1 MFIFF
6 VNISVKTGNMYSSQR
21 KMPGIYTF
29 AIGHPL
35 IIIDQSIHRVLLV
48 QFGNRRRELLY
59 TFVFKTLGY
68 YEVIIPG
75 GELKMQW
82 RMPIDVTKP
91 QTKYQV
97 DSVSVTMRNVSIFVS
112 NNICD
117 MKSDHVT
124 EIYANKKIQRVE
136 QRSFQTF
143 SSNDFAY
150 IKPRFNFSLVPA
162 TRPVVFNFYRLFG
175 KFTG

>member
-75 GELKMQW
+75 GELKMQ
-82 RMPIDVTKP
+82 
-91 QTKYQV
+91 
-97 DSVSVTMRNVSIFVS
+97 
-112 NNICD
+112 
-117 MKSDHVT
+117 
-124 EIYANKKIQRVE
+124 
-136 QRSFQTF
+136 
-143 SSNDFAY
+143 
-150 IKPRFNFSLVPA
+150 
-162 TRPVVFNFYRLFG
+162 
-175 KFTG
+175 

>member
-1 MFIFF
+1 
-6 VNISVKTGNMYSSQR
+6 
-21 KMPGIYTF
+21 MPGIYNF
-29 AIGHPL
+29 VIGHPL

-82 RMPIDVTKP
+82 RMAIDVTKP

-97 DSVSVTMRNVSIFVS
+97 DSVSVTMRNLSIFVS

-124 EIYANKKIQRVE
+124 EIYANLR
-136 QRSFQTF
+136 
-143 SSNDFAY
+143 
-150 IKPRFNFSLVPA
+150 
-162 TRPVVFNFYRLFG
+162 
-175 KFTG
+175 